1 MRNKKEKNSLIDA
14 LLPEVR
20 QDILGI
26 LLLQPDRWWYMSDLA
41 SHLNRPVSSLQR
53 ELNALTDVG
62 ILENKRDGNRVY
74 YRADTRCPI
83 FPELSSILT
92 KTSGLVDQ
100 LRVALRHLENK
111 IRVAAIFGSL
121 ARSEEHSGSDID
133 LLVVGDLGLGDLVAA
148 LQETE
153 LKLSRE
159 INPTVY
165 TEDEYKSKV
174 MSGDHFL
181 TSILETERLFLI
193 GDEHEMES
201 LAG

>member
-1 MRNKKEKNSLIDA
+1 MRNSVIPNRLIDA

-53 ELNALTDVG
+53 ELIALTEVG
-62 ILENKRDGNRVY
+62 ILESKRDGNRVY
-74 YRADTRCPI
+74 YRADMLCPI
-83 FPELSSILT
+83 FPELSSIIT

-100 LRVALRHLENK
+100 LKDALRHLGDK
-111 IRVAAIFGSL
+111 IRIAAVFGSL
-121 ARSEEHSGSDID
+121 ARSEEHSDSDID
-133 LLVVGDLGLGDLVAA
+133 LLVVGDLGLGDLVPA

-153 LKLSRE
+153 VKLSRE
-159 INPTVY
+159 INPIVY

-174 MSGDHFL
+174 LSGDHFL
-181 TSILETERLFLI
+181 TSILEAERLFLI
-193 GDEHEMES
+193 GDEHELES
-201 LAG
+201 LTG

>member
-1 MRNKKEKNSLIDA
+1 MRNIKEKNSLIDA

-53 ELNALTDVG
+53 ELNTLTDVG
-62 ILENKRDGNRVY
+62 ILDNKRDGNRVY
-74 YRADTRCPI
+74 YRADTQCPI

-133 LLVVGDLGLGDLVAA
+133 LLVVGDLGLGDLVAV
-148 LQETE
+148 LHETE

-201 LAG
+201 LAE